1 MKCTMPRRAGFTLI
15 ELLVVLAIIGIVMTI
30 GTSTFVT
37 VTAAWHERRAISE
50 LDDQAETVLDSIGQ
64 DIASMISFDVSGVGI
79 AGASREVKDSRTYP
93 AASHADDEICIPVNA
108 HDPARNVSTPGKVA
122 YKVDRSGGTAGTIVR
137 TVGPLSG
144 EVPTGGRLELIPARV
159 QGFSVEYLGGD
170 VNAAWTDTWAGPGL
184 PRAVRVSIS
193 LEHPVRSEFQ
203 VARKAVFPVHVR

>member
-1 MKCTMPRRAGFTLI
+1 MMHTMPRRAGFTLI
-15 ELLVVLAIIGIVMTI
+15 ELLVVITIIGIVMTI

-50 LDDQAETVLDSIGQ
+50 LDDQAQTVLDSIGQ

-79 AGASREVKDSRTYP
+79 TGASREVKDDRTYP
-93 AASHADDEICIPVNA
+93 AAMHADDEICLPVNA
-108 HDPARNVSTPGKVA
+108 FDPARNVSTPSKVA
-122 YKVDRSGGTAGTIVR
+122 YRVDRSSGTTGVIVR
-137 TVGPLSG
+137 TAGPLSAD
-144 EVPTGGRLELIPARV
+144 VPTGGRLDLISARV

-170 VNAAWTDTWAGPGL
+170 TNAVWIDAWAGPGL